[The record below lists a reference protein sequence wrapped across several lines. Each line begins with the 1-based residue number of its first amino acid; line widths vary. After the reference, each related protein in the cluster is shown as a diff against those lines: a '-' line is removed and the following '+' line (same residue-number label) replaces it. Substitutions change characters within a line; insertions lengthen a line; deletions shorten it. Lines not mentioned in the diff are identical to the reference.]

1 MKLYNLLFS
10 MLSITSIS
18 IASDWGSSENL
29 TAAANDLN
37 KNLPM
42 MVDKITEAF
51 VVTPR
56 DHELEFSYRVVTLQA
71 SEIDINTNGI
81 KSDRINYTCS
91 TPTIRPLIDR
101 GISIRY
107 SYYDKNRQYIF
118 STLVK
123 KSDCNP

>member
-1 MKLYNLLFS
+1 MLLT
-10 MLSITSIS
+10 TSIS
-18 IASDWGSSENL
+18 KASDWGSIDNL

-56 DHELEFSYRVVTLQA
+56 DHELEFSYRIITLQT
-71 SEIDINTNGI
+71 SEIDINTNGV

-91 TPTIRPLIDR
+91 NPTIRPLIDR

-107 SYYDKNRQYIF
+107 SYYDKNRRFIF

-123 KSDCNP
+123 KSDCNQ

>member
-1 MKLYNLLFS
+1 MLL
-10 MLSITSIS
+10 ITSLA
-18 IASDWGSSENL
+18 IASDWGSRENL
-29 TAAANDLN
+29 TTAANDLN

-71 SEIDINTNGI
+71 SEIDLNTNGV

-101 GISIRY
+101 GISMRY
-107 SYYDKNRQYIF
+107 SYYDKNRIFIF
-118 STLVK
+118 STLVN
-123 KSDCNP
+123 KSDCNK